1 MVEDVVVTVD
11 GVSSTPMII
20 PLSPAWPAVF
30 PHGVY
35 NQDNR
40 ENTPSTAAK
49 SGDILQIFAT
59 GIPKLATVS
68 VQIGDRKNL
77 VPLYAD
83 EAPTAPGVQQI
94 NVAVPA
100 GVTGALP
107 VAICATTVGQQYCS
121 PAYLITVQ

>member
-1 MVEDVVVTVD
+1 
-11 GVSSTPMII
+11 MII

-30 PHGVY
+30 THGVF

-40 ENTPSTAAK
+40 ENTPSAAAK

-68 VQIGDRKNL
+68 VQIGDRKDL

-94 NVAVPA
+94 NVAVPS
-100 GVTGALP
+100 GVTGAVPLL
-107 VAICATTVGQQYCS
+107 VCASTGGQQYCS
-121 PAYLITVQ
+121 PAFSIAVQ